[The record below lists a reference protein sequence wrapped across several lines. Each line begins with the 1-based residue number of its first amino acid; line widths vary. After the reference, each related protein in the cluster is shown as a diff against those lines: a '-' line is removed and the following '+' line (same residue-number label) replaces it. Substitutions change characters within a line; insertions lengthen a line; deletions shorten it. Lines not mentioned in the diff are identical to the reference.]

1 MYVYQG
7 SIAIQGCTFDNNTA
21 SPGIGMGGAVMFDS
35 TQLTSVTDTTM
46 ARGGFGQGQQLP
58 ECSAQYEHYAQCCC
72 GGHTSSSLPSR
83 PTLCSLPTGP
93 CLPPGAGNVGF
104 SGGAISAQLA
114 GDVRLTRVRLID
126 NYSASFAGAAL
137 VWGSNLT
144 IIDSDVSNVSVPMG
158 VGGSFRCQNKQSEYS
173 RSRAGHSV
181 PVEADSAPRLCPA
194 LLSCRPAGL
203 LPPPPA
209 LCPRP
214 PPPPQNIAAL
224 FGGGIHAQYALYNA
238 TNTRHANNSAVWGG
252 GGGLKLLSAV
262 GLVRGCAFTGNSATY
277 GGAIEVMV
285 VEQQHQAAQIQVPT
299 IISVNVRGAGLGGW
313 LGGNK
318 NAAIQCSCQDKL
330 AAHSTPAVPAPLAA
344 LLLPGPSGFI
354 HRWQCGHRQGR
365 RLPHRIR
372 RHRRLCQ
379 RDHRRQRGGAARRR
393 RLVLQQ
399 PAAAHAGAVHADQQ
413 HGARGRRPVCA
424 GALLV
429 S

>member
-1 MYVYQG
+1 
-7 SIAIQGCTFDNNTA
+7 
-21 SPGIGMGGAVMFDS
+21 MGGAVMFDS

-173 RSRAGHSV
+173 RSRAGHSA
-181 PVEADSAPRLCPA
+181 PVEAVSAPRLCPA

-214 PPPPQNIAAL
+214 PPPAAEHRRPIWWRHPRPVRAVQCHQHPTRQQL
-224 FGGGIHAQYALYNA
+224 GGVGRRRRPEA
-238 TNTRHANNSAVWGG
+238 
-252 GGGLKLLSAV
+252 AV
-262 GLVRGCAFTGNSATY
+262 GRG
-277 GGAIEVMV
+277 
-285 VEQQHQAAQIQVPT
+285 P
-299 IISVNVRGAGLGGW
+299 GAGLR
-313 LGGNK
+313 L
-318 NAAIQCSCQDKL
+318 
-330 AAHSTPAVPAPLAA
+330 
-344 LLLPGPSGFI
+344 
-354 HRWQCGHRQGR
+354 HRQQR
-365 RLPHRIR
+365 HLRR
-372 RHRRLCQ
+372 RHRG
-379 RDHRRQRGGAARRR
+379 HGGGAAAPGGADPGPHHHLRQCEGGWAGRVARRE
-393 RLVLQQ
+393 
-399 PAAAHAGAVHADQQ
+399 
-413 HGARGRRPVCA
+413 
-424 GALLV
+424 
-429 S
+429 

>member
-1 MYVYQG
+1 MPTCPPARCPATPQPAGFRVINGAATSGGCASIAGGSPTISGCHFQGCQAASPTGRGGALYVSGPSAHPLLLNTSFLSNYAGLYGGGVYVYQG

-21 SPGIGMGGAVMFDS
+21 SPGIGMGGAAMFDS

-173 RSRAGHSV
+173 RSRAGHSA
-181 PVEADSAPRLCPA
+181 PVEAVSAPRLCPA

-214 PPPPQNIAAL
+214 PPRRRTSPPYLVAA
-224 FGGGIHAQYALYNA
+224 
-238 TNTRHANNSAVWGG
+238 
-252 GGGLKLLSAV
+252 
-262 GLVRGCAFTGNSATY
+262 
-277 GGAIEVMV
+277 
-285 VEQQHQAAQIQVPT
+285 
-299 IISVNVRGAGLGGW
+299 
-313 LGGNK
+313 
-318 NAAIQCSCQDKL
+318 
-330 AAHSTPAVPAPLAA
+330 STPSTRCTMPPT
-344 LLLPGPSGFI
+344 PDTPTT
-354 HRWQCGHRQGR
+354 R
-365 RLPHRIR
+365 R
-372 RHRRLCQ
+372 C
-379 RDHRRQRGGAARRR
+379 GAA
-393 RLVLQQ
+393 
-399 PAAAHAGAVHADQQ
+399 AAA
-413 HGARGRRPVCA
+413 
-424 GALLV
+424 
-429 S
+429 